1 MSNVVSLFDYK
12 KQKEEEELDV
22 LEKAVSAII
31 AELGDELQPQPYF
44 GYDDIMPH
52 SFGIPIAIDNIT
64 SCCSTLRWVS
74 YVLST
79 IGNEEEASKIDNIV
93 TRLEN
98 VATDG
103 E

>member
-1 MSNVVSLFDYK
+1 MSNVISLFDYK

-44 GYDDIMPH
+44 GYDDITPH
-52 SFGIPIAIDNIT
+52 TFGVPLAIDNIT
-64 SCCSTLRWVS
+64 SCCSTLRWIG

-79 IGNEEEASKIDNIV
+79 LGKEDEANKIDNIV
-93 TRLEN
+93 VRLES
-98 VATDG
+98 VATNG